1 MSAKRY
7 LTSMNILIAVVFVA
21 LYFYGDTLLFI
32 LAYFAVFLFVSF
44 RTIQSTGRK
53 RTRALLIVTYFV
65 VFLLQVIFYYHIVTG
80 NDGWAEHPLRKLL
93 AVAIILFPMAVS
105 RYVAVNKYTELYL
118 PSLQEAGAIS
128 FSQLQELTGK
138 LKYAK
143 ELMVKTKDNLSY
155 RNFKEITDDLPKHDS
170 FNYVNSGSLTDEYF
184 LAAEK
189 SLDDPSL
196 YIVISNTGTAA
207 SEIISVFTQNQ
218 FNHASLSFD
227 VMLETIISY
236 NGGVNVYP
244 PGLNPEMVDFLC
256 KKEDASILIYRLPV
270 TIEQKK
276 LAYDKIKQINQEGS
290 AYNMLGLV
298 TGHSYKPNIMYC
310 SQFVYKILELIGV
323 SYFETEGTIK
333 PTDLIEKDYHRKLE
347 FVKEIKL
354 TEKPI
359 RYKEIER

>member
-1 MSAKRY
+1 
-7 LTSMNILIAVVFVA
+7 MNVLIAVVFVA

-44 RTIQSTGRK
+44 RAIQSTGRK

-65 VFLLQVIFYYHIVTG
+65 VFLLQTIFYYHIVTG
-80 NDGWAEHPLRKLL
+80 NDDWTEYPFRKLF
-93 AVAIILFPMAVS
+93 AVAIILFPMAIS

-118 PSLQEAGAIS
+118 PSLLEAATIS
-128 FSQLQELTGK
+128 FSQLQEFAGILRQTK
-138 LKYAK
+138 HMAK
-143 ELMVKTKDNLSY
+143 KTKVSLSY
-155 RNFKEITDDLPKHDS
+155 SNFKEITDDLPKHDS
-170 FNYVNSGSLTDEYF
+170 FNYVNSGTLTEEYF

-189 SLDDPSL
+189 SLDDPGL

-227 VMLETIISY
+227 ADLTTIVSY

-244 PGLNPEMVDFLC
+244 PGLNREMVDFLC
-256 KKEDASILIYRLPV
+256 MKEDASILIYKLPV

-276 LAYDKIKQINQEGS
+276 LALDKIEQINREGS

-310 SQFVYKILELIGV
+310 SQFVYKILELIGA
-323 SYFETEGTIK
+323 SYFKAEGTIK

-347 FVKEIKL
+347 FMKEIKL
-354 TEKPI
+354 V
-359 RYKEIER
+359 